1 LKKNVLK
8 IARKVVATILA
19 GATLVGIVA
28 IFDPWIA
35 RVIAY
40 DIISDEWAMVSFV
53 VARIPFY
60 VTIPV
65 FWGFSFLKLFWVFYV
80 EHADEPSETGIEARS
95 QKLLYRGLYLLIQ
108 VAPDIGLILAGM
120 VPAPLSNLLL
130 VIFFVQVARGKMGRA
145 HVVFLIF
152 FGSMIRISMG
162 VVGAG
167 ILGPEFFQQGFW
179 SRIDLL
185 FVHLLNYLSHR

>member
-1 LKKNVLK
+1 MKGKIIRIIWK
-8 IARKVVATILA
+8 IASTVIA
-19 GATLVGIVA
+19 GAAVVGIVA
-28 IFDPWIA
+28 IFNFWLA

-40 DIISDEWAMVSFV
+40 DIISDEWAMVSFI

-65 FWGFSFLKLFWVFYV
+65 FWGFSLLKLIWLFCV
-80 EHADEPSETGIEARS
+80 EHADEPSETSIEAKSR
-95 QKLLYRGLYLLIQ
+95 KFLYRGSYHLVK
-108 VAPDIGLILAGM
+108 VAPDVGLIMAGM
-120 VPAPLSNLLL
+120 APAPLSNILLIL
-130 VIFFVQVARGKMGRA
+130 FLVQVARGKMGRI

-167 ILGPEFFQQGFW
+167 ILGPEFFQRGFW

-185 FVHLLNYLSHR
+185 FVHLLNLFSQR